1 MLPDPT
7 SPPPLSFRRLAL
19 VGTGSLGVA
28 FLPFWLNW
36 LRGTHPD
43 LEVRVILTRSACR
56 FVAPDAVSAILGREV
71 ELDDWDGGVGHVE
84 LAEWC
89 DAVAVHPA
97 TVHFIARYAQGLAD
111 TPLLLALQCTPAPV
125 ALAPSLPP
133 GALEHSPTLREHLAL
148 LRRRGVAVA
157 APQRGRSAAGSGAAD
172 VAAPLMTL
180 LPMLEERLGSDE
192 TNGAADQNGAA
203 DARTADTD
211 AAEGHA
217 VGTDDRSAAPLPV
230 PDRS

>member
-1 MLPDPT
+1 MVLPDPT
-7 SPPPLSFRRLAL
+7 PPQPLSFRRLAL

-36 LRGTHPD
+36 LRGTHPE
-43 LEVRVILTRSACR
+43 LEVRVILTRSARR
-56 FVAPDAVSAILGREV
+56 FVAPEAVSAILGREV

-148 LRRRGVAVA
+148 LRHRGVAVA

-180 LPMLEERLGSDE
+180 LPMLEERM
-192 TNGAADQNGAA
+192 GA
-203 DARTADTD
+203 
-211 AAEGHA
+211 
-217 VGTDDRSAAPLPV
+217 DDAAPLPV